1 MFEYDELSR
10 EAVRVLDNDDFGHL
24 IDICRDLK
32 IKNVYAVKDFFE
44 YTNSFDDNIAIALN
58 NLSPDEFM
66 EYLTA
71 RYNVK
76 WTEIIS
82 YEMQ

>member
-10 EAVRVLDNDDFGHL
+10 DAAKTLDNYDFGHL
-24 IDICRDLK
+24 IQHCRELK

-44 YTNSFDDNIAIALN
+44 QINGFDDDIVAALD

-71 RYNVK
+71 RYNVH
-76 WTEIIS
+76 WSEIIS
-82 YEMQ
+82 YEMY

>member
-1 MFEYDELSR
+1 MFEYDAMSMN
-10 EAVRVLDNDDFGHL
+10 AAKVLDNYDFGYL
-24 IDICRDLK
+24 IEQCRELK
-32 IKNVYAVKDFFE
+32 IKNVYAVKEFFE
-44 YTNSFDDNIAIALN
+44 RINSFDDNIVTALD

>member
-1 MFEYDELSR
+1 MFEYDAMSMN
-10 EAVRVLDNDDFGHL
+10 AAKVLDNYDFGHL
-24 IDICRDLK
+24 IEQCRELK
-32 IKNVYAVKDFFE
+32 IKNVYAVKEFFE
-44 YTNSFDDNIAIALN
+44 RINSFDDNIVTALD

-82 YEMQ
+82 YEMR